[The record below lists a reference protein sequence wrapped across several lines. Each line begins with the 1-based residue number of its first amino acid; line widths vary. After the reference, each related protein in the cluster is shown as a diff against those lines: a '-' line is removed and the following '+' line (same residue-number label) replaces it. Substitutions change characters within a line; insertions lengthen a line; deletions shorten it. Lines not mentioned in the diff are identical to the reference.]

1 MKTSILFILL
11 SFFMISCG
19 GYNTGVTI
27 KDHKGYLKFTGNT
40 YDITVSINDNQP
52 FMLQKEV
59 EVYSL
64 EPGTHN
70 VKIYRDKNVV
80 VNRTIIVDAEVTTEI
95 EVP

>member
-1 MKTSILFILL
+1 MKKSILFILL
-11 SFFMISCG
+11 SLFIISCG
-19 GYNTGVTI
+19 GYNTEVLI

-40 YDITVSINDNQP
+40 NNISISVDDKQSFIP
-52 FMLQKEV
+52 QREV
-59 EVYSL
+59 ELYEL

-70 VKIYRDKNVV
+70 IKVYRNTDIL